1 MHSLRRAVLRS
12 AAASASRT
20 ATASTA
26 TRIAP
31 FAARSTA
38 ECNAAKIAS
47 PQVVRFFSQTA
58 RKAAED
64 KQLEEAQR
72 RSEEDF
78 ERQAAADA
86 RQDVEEAIANTE
98 ADIQEAMQE
107 SSFPSNASQAVKAK
121 PAAGGQES
129 QNTAFVRNIVFE
141 LSEEHLTKAFS
152 KYGNVTKV
160 YIARDPRGMSKG
172 YGFVSFETPEELK
185 AACDNVNGSFWHG
198 RRITCIPRA
207 TEGRQ
212 KQTKHRNS
220 PDHPTQQLFVGNIPY
235 ETTDAELNRL
245 FRGMDNLEDV
255 RVAVDRTTGWPR
267 GFAHADFTTVEAAI
281 EAKKKLEGAK
291 LGNRVLRI
299 DFAEGYTRKI
309 GKSRNQSSGRGHE
322 AQNSR
327 L

>member
-1 MHSLRRAVLRS
+1 HSLRRAVFRS
-12 AAASASRT
+12 AASRT
-20 ATASTA
+20 VSTA
-26 TRIAP
+26 TRITP
-31 FAARSTA
+31 FATRTTP
-38 ECNAAKIAS
+38 ECSAIKASS
-47 PQVVRFFSQTA
+47 PQAIRFFSQTA
-58 RKAAED
+58 HRATED

-86 RQDVEEAIANTE
+86 QQDVEESIANTE

-107 SSFPSNASQAVKAK
+107 TSPPSNAKQAAR
-121 PAAGGQES
+121 GQQS

-141 LSEEHLTKAFS
+141 LTEEHLTKAFS

-172 YGFVSFETPEELK
+172 YGFVSFESAEELK

-207 TEGRQ
+207 PEGRSGSKQ
-212 KQTKHRNS
+212 KDNRHRNS

-245 FRGMDNLEDV
+245 FRGMDNLGDV

-267 GFAHADFTTVEAAI
+267 GFAHADFNTVEAAV
-281 EAKKKLEGAK
+281 EAKKKLEGVK
-291 LGNRVLRI
+291 LGNRLLRI
-299 DFAEGYTRKI
+299 DFAEGYTRKLP
-309 GKSRNQSSGRGHE
+309 RSG
-322 AQNSR
+322 N
-327 L
+327 